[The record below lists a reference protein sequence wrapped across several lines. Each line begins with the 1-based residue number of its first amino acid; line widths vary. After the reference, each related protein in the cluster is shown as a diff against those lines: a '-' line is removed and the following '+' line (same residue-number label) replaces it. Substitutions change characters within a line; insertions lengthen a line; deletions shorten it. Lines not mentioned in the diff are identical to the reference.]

1 MARIQATCSAKL
13 ATATA
18 LHSLFYI
25 LSHKLL
31 FYNNR
36 RLKAAGVLRPLLL
49 PFATT
54 DHFPFTRQ
62 SQTWNH
68 VKTSNRYFFLSPHSW
83 AAWCNVEG
91 ASMQNINS
99 AKRKIWNY
107 AIPVSDEFESLHR
120 VYCTIFNLTILI
132 SSRLLPI
139 ESLLLCYLVVI
150 GSDAAVM
157 QVVEGIVRG
166 KNIKL

>member
-83 AAWCNVEG
+83 AAWWNVEG

-99 AKRKIWNY
+99 AKRKVFDRSKNHTNFVGKIWNY
-107 AIPVSDEFESLHR
+107 AIPV
-120 VYCTIFNLTILI
+120 
-132 SSRLLPI
+132 
-139 ESLLLCYLVVI
+139 YLVM
-150 GSDAAVM
+150 SLNRST
-157 QVVEGIVRG
+157 EFIVPFSISLFLLAQG
-166 KNIKL
+166 CCQSSLCCCAT

>member
-31 FYNNR
+31 FYNSR

-107 AIPVSDEFESLHR
+107 AIPV
-120 VYCTIFNLTILI
+120 
-132 SSRLLPI
+132 
-139 ESLLLCYLVVI
+139 YLVM
-150 GSDAAVM
+150 SLNRST
-157 QVVEGIVRG
+157 EFIVPFSISLFLLAQG
-166 KNIKL
+166 CCQSSLCCCAT

>member
-107 AIPVSDEFESLHR
+107 AIPV
-120 VYCTIFNLTILI
+120 
-132 SSRLLPI
+132 
-139 ESLLLCYLVVI
+139 YLVM
-150 GSDAAVM
+150 SLNRST
-157 QVVEGIVRG
+157 EFIVPFSISLFLLAQG
-166 KNIKL
+166 CCQSSLCCCAT